1 MKKEIQVHCAY
12 TEMMA
17 IDSVVPNP
25 RNPNTHSD
33 SQVDLLAKI
42 IKAQG
47 WRTPITVSKRSG
59 FVVRGHGRLL
69 AAQRLGLNVVPVD
82 LQDYKDEAAEWADLI
97 ADNRIAELAEID
109 NRVLAGLLSEIDGDM
124 KELTGYTQEEIDRLL
139 TENDDREIDD
149 DDFAPEEAAEEAA
162 KATMTK
168 PGDVWKFGGHRLMC
182 GDSTSLSDMAHL
194 LDGELADMIFT
205 DPPYNIAYEG
215 KTKDKLTIMNDKMS
229 DDDFADFLSAA
240 FAAMYE
246 HVKVGAPAYVC
257 HADALGHIFR
267 AAFAGSGFLLKQV
280 IIWVKNTFVL
290 GRQDYQWR
298 HEPILYG
305 WKPGDGH
312 EWYGGRKQ
320 STVLDDQ
327 LPLEIEKEAD
337 GYIVHL
343 QTDTQHVIL
352 RVPRFEILHNDAT
365 ALDTVWRI
373 NKPVRNGEH
382 PTMKPIALCAR
393 GIMNS
398 SKAGDLVLEPF
409 GGSGSTLIACE
420 QIGRRCAAMELDPV
434 YCDVIVRRY
443 VEFTKDENITV
454 NRGGKVI
461 KYSDLMPGD

>member
-168 PGDVWKFGGHRLMC
+168 PGDVWKFGGTVLC
-182 GDSTSLSDMAHL
+182 VVIPLV
-194 LDGELADMIFT
+194 F
-205 DPPYNIAYEG
+205 
-215 KTKDKLTIMNDKMS
+215 LTW
-229 DDDFADFLSAA
+229 
-240 FAAMYE
+240 
-246 HVKVGAPAYVC
+246 
-257 HADALGHIFR
+257 HIFWM
-267 AAFAGSGFLLKQV
+267 AN
-280 IIWVKNTFVL
+280 W
-290 GRQDYQWR
+290 
-298 HEPILYG
+298 PI
-305 WKPGDGH
+305 
-312 EWYGGRKQ
+312 
-320 STVLDDQ
+320 
-327 LPLEIEKEAD
+327 
-337 GYIVHL
+337 
-343 QTDTQHVIL
+343 
-352 RVPRFEILHNDAT
+352 
-365 ALDTVWRI
+365 
-373 NKPVRNGEH
+373 
-382 PTMKPIALCAR
+382 
-393 GIMNS
+393 
-398 SKAGDLVLEPF
+398 
-409 GGSGSTLIACE
+409 
-420 QIGRRCAAMELDPV
+420 
-434 YCDVIVRRY
+434 
-443 VEFTKDENITV
+443 
-454 NRGGKVI
+454 
-461 KYSDLMPGD
+461 